1 MSTCNPFARNQCG
14 SHGVCFQGFTTNFCA
29 CERWWD
35 GDRCERLSAYFWIW
49 MSVGI
54 AAVLLAIAAFVV
66 YWQSYRKRKAAA
78 AANPRPVAYATAYAY
93 PTASNGVV
101 YSQAQPVVNGHMTS
115 TVGNPVVK
123 Y

>member
-1 MSTCNPFARNQCG
+1 
-14 SHGVCFQGFTTNFCA
+14 
-29 CERWWD
+29 
-35 GDRCERLSAYFWIW
+35 

-66 YWQSYRKRKAAA
+66 YWQRYRKRKAAA

-93 PTASNGVV
+93 PTASNGV
-101 YSQAQPVVNGHMTS
+101 SHR
-115 TVGNPVVK
+115 NPIISFRHD